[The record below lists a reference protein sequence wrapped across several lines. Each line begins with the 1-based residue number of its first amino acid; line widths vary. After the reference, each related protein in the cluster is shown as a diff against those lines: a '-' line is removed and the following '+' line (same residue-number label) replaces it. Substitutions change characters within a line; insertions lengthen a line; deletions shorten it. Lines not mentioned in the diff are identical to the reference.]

1 MKILILILTVLSFS
15 AYSQDTIRS
24 QKLDSLIWIKINTY
38 RTSIGEKPCT
48 SFETST
54 MRKYSKKIT
63 ERNSLVKI
71 GFHSDSVGITC
82 NGECLFQLVAKGNSP
97 SVKKMLEDALSGNFE
112 YLAQQAVQNWINSS
126 SHEAILSYPTW
137 TVSSIT
143 SKVVVSKDKTSIRF
157 DCSYHCR
164 STDSKVTNKNG
175 VANYK

>member
-1 MKILILILTVLSFS
+1 MKILIFILTALSFS
-15 AYSQDTIRS
+15 AYSQDTILS

-38 RTSIGEKPCT
+38 RTSISEKPCT
-48 SFETST
+48 SFETTT

-63 ERNSLVKI
+63 ERNSFVKI

-82 NGECLFQLVAKGNSP
+82 NGECLFQLVATGNSP
-97 SVKKMLEDALSGNFE
+97 SVKKMLDDVLSGNFE

-137 TVSSIT
+137 TVSTVT
-143 SKVVVSKDKTSIRF
+143 SKAVVSKDKTSMRF

-164 STDSKVTNKNG
+164 SADSKVTNKKG
-175 VANYK
+175 GATYK

>member
-71 GFHSDSVGITC
+71 GFHYIHPKCIFNVRSNVNLKISNCSTHG
-82 NGECLFQLVAKGNSP
+82 
-97 SVKKMLEDALSGNFE
+97 
-112 YLAQQAVQNWINSS
+112 NSS
-126 SHEAILSYPTW
+126 SDFVTPCINQYKFE
-137 TVSSIT
+137 SI
-143 SKVVVSKDKTSIRF
+143 VF
-157 DCSYHCR
+157 LLLY
-164 STDSKVTNKNG
+164 NL
-175 VANYK
+175 ANVN